1 MTIAQ
6 RFIELGEQMGI
17 DTSNCKTGNIGEVLN
32 TLIQEQGGTVADSQN
47 ISVAMMN
54 FTQAL
59 NGEPTNDETPSNNE
73 EPTEPTEPET
83 PSNNEEPTK
92 PTEPETPDNNEEPTE
107 PTEPETPSNNE
118 EPTEP

>member
-32 TLIQEQGGTVADSQN
+32 TLIQEQGGMVADSQN

-59 NGEPTNDETPSNNE
+59 NSESTNTETPSNNE
-73 EPTEPTEPET
+73 EPV
-83 PSNNEEPTK
+83 
-92 PTEPETPDNNEEPTE
+92 EPTE